1 VRRGVAQ
8 SFSAELCTTLRL
20 TPRDSAE
27 NAIAMKL
34 FLLACSLLGP
44 PCRVYPTVAASD
56 AWMVATQRLPLKK
69 QAAAVRQRLACD
81 ARVRGPVPAAALCVS
96 CLTAEG
102 QRAFR
107 AAQEKQ
113 RQAEAADPRPAGVV
127 LLYMIDGQ
135 IVVPID
141 TARWQPLVARR
152 QITEISWL
160 ASEKAVVIGGARA
173 QNGMVCLTTRQP

>member
-1 VRRGVAQ
+1 M
-8 SFSAELCTTLRL
+8 TLL
-20 TPRDSAE
+20 
-27 NAIAMKL
+27 
-34 FLLACSLLGP
+34 LLAYSLLGP
-44 PCRVYPTVAASD
+44 PCKVYTTVAASD
-56 AWMVATQRLPLKK
+56 AWMVATQQLSLKK

-81 ARVRGPVPAAALCVS
+81 ARVRGPVPATALCVA

-113 RQAEAADPRPAGVV
+113 RQAEAADPRPVGVV

-135 IVVPID
+135 IIVPTD

-152 QITEISWL
+152 QIKEISWL
-160 ASEKAVVIGGARA
+160 VSEKAVAIGGARA
-173 QNGMVCLTTRQP
+173 QNGMVFITTRQP